1 MAAAP
6 LAPLLAVYAG
16 VAVGWAIGRARLL
29 PRAAT
34 AVGWRGDPLRLLAQL
49 AFLVFVP
56 ALLFRT
62 TARID
67 AAALPWLPLAAYF
80 LPASAVLLGVV
91 GATRWWRARHPGRVH
106 AAPEAPM
113 VTGIAAVFSNNA
125 QLGIPVAAALFGET
139 GLGLHLAV
147 TAVHALVLMTLAT
160 VLAEAARAR
169 AAGRDGDRPSIAGV
183 VMQTA
188 RRAVI
193 HPVVLPVLAGLAWNA
208 AGWPLPPALD
218 AVLRGM
224 ATVAV
229 PLCLL
234 LIGLSLAE
242 GDARRDLLG
251 ARVVIAVKLLLLPA
265 AVAVVAGGVFGLR
278 GLPLQVLVMAAAL
291 PTGANALLF
300 AQRYGVLEARTAAA
314 VAGSTLLYAATAPA
328 WLLLL
333 RLGV

>member
-1 MAAAP
+1 MP
-6 LAPLLAVYAG
+6 FLPLLSVYAG
-16 VAVGWAIGRARLL
+16 VGAGYLLGRAGVPSRLAGAAGWHGDPVRLL
-29 PRAAT
+29 SQ
-34 AVGWRGDPLRLLAQL
+34 AV
-49 AFLVFVP
+49 FLVFIP

-67 AAALPWLPLAAYF
+67 AAGLPWGPLAAYF
-80 LPASAVLLGVV
+80 LPASCVLLGV
-91 GATRWWRARHPGRVH
+91 AAWTRWRQAHRPGSVD

-113 VTGIAAVFSNNA
+113 VTGIASVFSNNA
-125 QLGIPVAAALFGET
+125 QLGIPVAAALFGEA
-139 GLGLHLAV
+139 GLALHLAI
-147 TAVHALVLMTLAT
+147 TAVHALVLMTQAT
-160 VLAEAARAR
+160 VGAEAARAH
-169 AAGRDGDRPSIAGV
+169 AAGRAGGGPGLAGV
-183 VMQTA
+183 VAQTV

-208 AGWPLPPALD
+208 TGWPLPPVLD
-218 AVLRGM
+218 TLLLGM

-234 LIGLSLAE
+234 LIGLSMAE
-242 GDARRDLLG
+242 GDARAAVRGALG
-251 ARVVIAVKLLLLPA
+251 LIALKLLLLPA

-291 PTGANALLF
+291 PAGANALLF
-300 AQRYGVLEARTAAA
+300 AQRYRVLEAQVAAT

-333 RLGV
+333 RSAG